1 MHIPAGELDAA
12 GRRPIEWG
20 RLLAVGVGTVL
31 ACTIAT
37 VLVAM
42 ALGSWLR
49 VPSEFPPLRT
59 VSVVSLTVVGVAG
72 AVLVFA
78 LLARVRPNPV
88 AAFRTVAAMV
98 LVISWA
104 PDLLIWATGVFPSTT
119 TRGVL
124 SLMTLHVVAAGIAVL
139 LLGRYGLPASSRRG
153 R

>member
-42 ALGSWLR
+42 ALGSWLQ

-59 VSVVSLTVVGVAG
+59 VSVVSLTVVGVA
-72 AVLVFA
+72 
-78 LLARVRPNPV
+78 
-88 AAFRTVAAMV
+88 FRTVAAVV